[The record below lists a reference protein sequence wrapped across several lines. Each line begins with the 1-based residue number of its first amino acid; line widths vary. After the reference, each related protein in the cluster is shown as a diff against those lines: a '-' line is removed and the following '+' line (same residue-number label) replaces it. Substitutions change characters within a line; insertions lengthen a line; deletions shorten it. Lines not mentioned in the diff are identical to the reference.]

1 MPKLLE
7 FTGTHPNL
15 KTGKSYTVKEYAHHT
30 GLKLKYLYS
39 RFKNET
45 KVTDCLITIQAP
57 GVKASPRRGKL
68 LGNDIERTSANWL
81 RKTL

>member
-1 MPKLLE
+1 MPKTLQ

-15 KTGKSYTVKEYAHHT
+15 ETGKSYTVKEYAHHT
-30 GLKLKYLYS
+30 GLKLKYLYN

-45 KVTDCLITIQAP
+45 KVTDYLITIQP
-57 GVKASPRRGKL
+57 SGVKASPRRGKL

>member
-1 MPKLLE
+1 MPKMLE
-7 FTGTHPNL
+7 FIGSHANL
-15 KTGKSYTVKEYAHHT
+15 KTGKAYTIKEYAHHT

-45 KVTDCLITIQAP
+45 KVTDYLLTIQPP
-57 GVKASPRRGKL
+57 GVKASPIRGKL
-68 LGNDIERTSANWL
+68 LGNNIERTSANWL